1 MKEFSVTLAPRFY
14 ETDALG
20 HINNA
25 SIAAW
30 FEVVRIRY
38 LESLMDADPRTAR
51 DWMLASIQ
59 IDFVAETFYGKDV
72 VAKITGAAVGNSSL
86 SVLCEMYQDD
96 RLTIRGKSVL
106 VYMDT
111 AAKSSVRIPD
121 SLREMIA
128 SG

>member
-1 MKEFSVTLAPRFY
+1 LKEFFVTIAPRFY

-38 LESLMDADPRTAR
+38 LESLIDANPGAAR

-72 VAKITGAAVGNSSL
+72 VAKITGATVGNSSL
-86 SVLCEMYQDD
+86 SVLCEMYQED

-128 SG
+128 SA

>member
-1 MKEFSVTLAPRFY
+1 
-14 ETDALG
+14 
-20 HINNA
+20 
-25 SIAAW
+25 
-30 FEVVRIRY
+30 
-38 LESLMDADPRTAR
+38 MDADPRTAR

-72 VAKITGAAVGNSSL
+72 VAKITGAEVGNSSL
-86 SVLCEMYQDD
+86 NILCELYQED
-96 RLTIRGKSVL
+96 RLTVRGKSVL